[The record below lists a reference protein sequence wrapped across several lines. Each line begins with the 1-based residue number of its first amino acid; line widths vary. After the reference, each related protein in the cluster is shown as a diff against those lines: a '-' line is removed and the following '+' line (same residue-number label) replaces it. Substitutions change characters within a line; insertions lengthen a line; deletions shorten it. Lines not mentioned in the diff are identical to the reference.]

1 MALMSKRQNS
11 SVTASELALLQ
22 VLWNSPRPLNKQE
35 IMAKA
40 TEDAE
45 NSLSFCPHDEN
56 KNSFHI
62 LINELIAKEYL
73 VPVDNLGMGR
83 KNARRYAPTVSR
95 NEFLARQVHST
106 QDYQPADIPEILSA
120 LLDLS
125 PDTDTESVLGG
136 IEKFV
141 QKKREEARE
150 KREESKGSVME

>member
-1 MALMSKRQNS
+1 MALVSKRLNS

-45 NSLSFCPHDEN
+45 NPLFA

-95 NEFLARQVHST
+95 NEFLARQVHAT

-150 KREESKGSVME
+150 KREEPKGSVME

>member
-35 IMAKA
+35 IMTKA

-45 NSLSFCPHDEN
+45 NPLFA

-120 LLDLS
+120 WLDLS

>member
-45 NSLSFCPHDEN
+45 NPLFA

-62 LINELIAKEYL
+62 LINELIAKE
-73 VPVDNLGMGR
+73 
-83 KNARRYAPTVSR
+83 
-95 NEFLARQVHST
+95 
-106 QDYQPADIPEILSA
+106 LS
-120 LLDLS
+120 L
-125 PDTDTESVLGG
+125 
-136 IEKFV
+136 IHI
-141 QKKREEARE
+141 
-150 KREESKGSVME
+150 